1 VDGEGVGEGDV
12 LGRVLGREHGA
23 AAPIEVLDGEAAIEA
38 AGGDAPPVAVADP
51 QPRVLRSWRSL

>member
-1 VDGEGVGEGDV
+1 V